1 MAIDR
6 LKKEDKQILER
17 GGNYAVGQPGYDWP
31 PFLSGQAGVHDY
43 VECHIYDESGE
54 SLIESFI
61 TTDYEIKNNQ
71 VVTKPGNDLRS
82 KGYIRGKYQVR
93 YNFFRK
99 EFGTNETVLVYAD
112 GGEVYTGPKR
122 MYPGRADRPWY
133 IDDDNL
139 IYAGIKGED
148 ESSKR
153 KELLVKDLSA
163 WVHKISDDRKE
174 IRIVPNDIQSDKY
187 KREFNSLSKLM

>member
-1 MAIDR
+1 MVRATR

-82 KGYIRGKYQVR
+82 KGKKVIGKME
-93 YNFFRK
+93 NFKKMYGNYRNYDK
-99 EFGTNETVLVYAD
+99 KYRVWLSNINGIWNENKKRILVC
-112 GGEVYTGPKR
+112 
-122 MYPGRADRPWY
+122 
-133 IDDDNL
+133 
-139 IYAGIKGED
+139 KGED
-148 ESSKR
+148 HPFNKICKMEDEYGYEED
-153 KELLVKDLSA
+153 KELFRELYNWKKFVKY
-163 WVHKISDDRKE
+163 DR
-174 IRIVPNDIQSDKY
+174 V
-187 KREFNSLSKLM
+187 